1 MEYYDAINYRGWVKS
16 FHMEDVSDAI
26 EDKIKHYVNY
36 LRGFSKSLGNCFEI
50 VRTDGAARRHTGLF
64 STKAPYYFLIY
75 ITDLEEQL
83 LNAGYM
89 MGQLSL
95 YLLTKEIGSCLIGLE
110 KVNERVQGDVVY
122 ASKSL
127 QQTKVFSEPT
137 WVVVMGF
144 GMPEQKIKQ
153 TKKKLHQKISDKNCT
168 YRSEVDPRVQSIIN
182 VGVHAPSRMLVR
194 PYRYV
199 INKNQAFIFAKGES
213 MMTSAQRMCVH
224 LDCGIMLAY
233 LGLKA
238 EELWMTMLVKRSE
251 KRIQKEWKGMKYLV
265 SISFQDQ

>member
-1 MEYYDAINYRGWVKS
+1 
-16 FHMEDVSDAI
+16 
-26 EDKIKHYVNY
+26 
-36 LRGFSKSLGNCFEI
+36 
-50 VRTDGAARRHTGLF
+50 
-64 STKAPYYFLIY
+64 
-75 ITDLEEQL
+75 
-83 LNAGYM
+83 M